1 MGAVRLTISYLYLMN
16 IKSLRIL
23 VFILAAGAISLL
35 YFFIE
40 PKNGNLPKCFFHEL
54 TGLHC
59 PGCGV
64 QRSFHALLNGHPLIA
79 IDYNLLFILLL
90 PLLIYFILA
99 FTLGKKHPAS
109 SFIYKPVF
117 SFTIVVVVVS
127 FWIFRNIPFI
137 PFAWLA
143 P

>member
-1 MGAVRLTISYLYLMN
+1 MN
-16 IKSLRIL
+16 IKFLRIL
-23 VFILAAGAISLL
+23 VFILAAGTILLL
-35 YFFIE
+35 YFFVE

-54 TGLHC
+54 TGLYC

-64 QRSFHALLNGHPLIA
+64 QRSFHALLNGHLLTA

-90 PLLIYFILA
+90 PLIIYFILA
-99 FTLGKKHPAS
+99 FILGKKHAAS

-117 SFTIVVVVVS
+117 STAVVVVVVS
-127 FWIFRNIPFI
+127 FWLFRNIPVM
-137 PFAWLA
+137 PFSWLA

>member
-1 MGAVRLTISYLYLMN
+1 MNNRFFRISIFL
-16 IKSLRIL
+16 I
-23 VFILAAGAISLL
+23 AAGAALLL
-35 YFFIE
+35 YFFVE

-54 TGLHC
+54 TSLYC

-64 QRSFHALLNGHPLIA
+64 QRSFHALLNGHLLTA

-90 PLLIYFILA
+90 PLIIYFLLA
-99 FTLGKKHPAS
+99 FTVNKKHPAS

-127 FWIFRNIPFI
+127 FWIFRNIPFT
-137 PFAWLA
+137 PFSWLA

>member
-1 MGAVRLTISYLYLMN
+1 MNNRFFRISIFL
-16 IKSLRIL
+16 I
-23 VFILAAGAISLL
+23 AAGAALLL
-35 YFFIE
+35 YFFVE

-54 TGLHC
+54 TSLYC

-64 QRSFHALLNGHPLIA
+64 QRSFHALLNGHLLTA

-90 PLLIYFILA
+90 PLIIYFLLA
-99 FTLGKKHPAS
+99 FTVNKIHPAS

-127 FWIFRNIPFI
+127 FWIFRNIPFT
-137 PFAWLA
+137 PFSWLA